1 MSNFLSNADVISTY
15 QFGFRSL
22 HSTVTALLEGTDNWA
37 FNIDRGNVNAVV
49 FLDLKKAFDTVDHDI
64 LLSKMNLYGIQGI
77 ALDWFRSYLTN
88 RAQRC
93 LVNGSLSR
101 ICSLKCGVPQGTILG
116 PLLFLIYI
124 NDLPN
129 CLTSCQPRMYA
140 QNDTHITY
148 ADVDV
153 NSIQLN
159 LNHDLGNLNKWL
171 ISNKLTLNTAKT
183 EFMLIGSKQ
192 KLSTLSSQPE
202 LSTDNVP
209 TEKPLGIFVDENL
222 RLQTHIDKLTNKI
235 TSGIGAIKRIRD
247 FVPTPT
253 LHCIYNALVQCLF
266 DYCNIVWGNCGKTLF
281 DRLQKLQNRA
291 ARVLTFSRYDAD
303 ANRLFR
309 QLNWKDLSTQFQIQK
324 ALMVYK
330 SLNDLVPGYL
340 SSKFVKRYETRY
352 SLRDSGNKVIGHIPP
367 TALGRETSQHDCE
380 AKAGSFLAKT
390 QTNIG

>member
-1 MSNFLSNADVISTY
+1 MLMTHTS
-15 QFGFRSL
+15 
-22 HSTVTALLEGTDNWA
+22 
-37 FNIDRGNVNAVV
+37 
-49 FLDLKKAFDTVDHDI
+49 
-64 LLSKMNLYGIQGI
+64 
-77 ALDWFRSYLTN
+77 SY
-88 RAQRC
+88 
-93 LVNGSLSR
+93 
-101 ICSLKCGVPQGTILG
+101 
-116 PLLFLIYI
+116 
-124 NDLPN
+124 
-129 CLTSCQPRMYA
+129 
-140 QNDTHITY
+140 ITY

-171 ISNKLTLNTAKT
+171 ISNKLTLNTAKA

-202 LSTDNVP
+202 LSIDNVP
-209 TEKPLGIFVDENL
+209 IEKVTSVKSLGIFVDENL
-222 RLQTHIDKLTNKI
+222 RLQTHIDKSSKKI
-235 TSGIGAIKRIRD
+235 TYGIGAIKRIRD

-253 LHCIYNALVQCLF
+253 LHCIYNALIQSQF

-352 SLRDSGNKVIGHIPP
+352 SPGNSVNKLIDKFRIPRRP
-367 TALGRETSQHDCE
+367 WDEHDCE
-380 AKAGSFLAKT
+380 ANAGQLLYKNKNKHGQFATESLENDRNLKKK
-390 QTNIG
+390 

>member
-1 MSNFLSNADVISTY
+1 MSR
-15 QFGFRSL
+15 Q
-22 HSTVTALLEGTDNWA
+22 
-37 FNIDRGNVNAVV
+37 
-49 FLDLKKAFDTVDHDI
+49 
-64 LLSKMNLYGIQGI
+64 
-77 ALDWFRSYLTN
+77 WFPSIP
-88 RAQRC
+88 
-93 LVNGSLSR
+93 R
-101 ICSLKCGVPQGTILG
+101 ICSLKCGVPRGTILG

-140 QNDTHITY
+140 DDTHITY
-148 ADVDV
+148 AYVVV

-183 EFMLIGSKQ
+183 EFMLIGSRQ

-202 LSTDNVP
+202 LSIDNVQI
-209 TEKPLGIFVDENL
+209 EKVTSVKSLGIFIDENL
-222 RLQTHIDKLTNKI
+222 RWQTHIDKLSKKVA
-235 TSGIGAIKRIRD
+235 SGIGAIKRIRD

-253 LHCIYNALVQCLF
+253 LHCIYNALIQSQF

-340 SSKFVKRYETRY
+340 SSKFVNDMKRA
-352 SLRDSGNKVIGHIPP
+352 SP
-367 TALGRETSQHDCE
+367 
-380 AKAGSFLAKT
+380 
-390 QTNIG
+390 